1 MLQLAL
7 TKRFA
12 SGDHCQPKPRTDDG
26 DLRWEA
32 ARD

>member
-12 SGDHCQPKPRTDDG
+12 S
-26 DLRWEA
+26 DLRTLSDIVDTLKTKLPMPA
-32 ARD
+32 